1 MSRQRRNMMSWAR
14 IGWGKRRT
22 DKERCGEERAE
33 CVERDRYMVRGVE
46 GTQLGVGRYDGREGG
61 FIARHF
67 SCVVEGHGGRERK

>member
-1 MSRQRRNMMSWAR
+1 
-14 IGWGKRRT
+14 
-22 DKERCGEERAE
+22 
-33 CVERDRYMVRGVE
+33 MVRGVE